1 MRLGIRRKLIGTLVL
16 VGVLPLGLSLLTI
29 MALGAR
35 WATQTLQLSC
45 ELAAHACASQ
55 LSIQIAG
62 KLDRLALFAK
72 LPGVEAYLR
81 QVNGVA
87 VGPGVLV
94 QPQSHQ
100 RLIRAQWERL
110 SPQSSLLRPILNN
123 ELTDRMALLT
133 VDSKQ
138 RYHLL
143 VTDRFGNVVAADA
156 KPREFDHSQ
165 EPWWRAAFA
174 DGRGRVVVRAV
185 ERGGRVGLGYALL
198 IAVPIR
204 DPVSHSVLGV
214 VVEWFDAAWVE
225 SRLAAAGAPKEAVT
239 QVYDPAARKAVFG
252 SAPATQLA
260 SAEQL
265 FASNS
270 IEGRN
275 HWISALLSGSLAG
288 VRLLHFYMPLESA
301 VDAPHWY
308 MIVSEPAA
316 EAIEP
321 LSRLARTVGVFGL
334 LLILMLFL
342 LGYVISQR
350 EIVGPL
356 QILRETI
363 NAVGRGELNVRA
375 VSTQEGVR
383 TFRQDEFGDLAAALD
398 SMTQRLQH
406 NIHQLERTNQAKK
419 RFLELASHE
428 LKTPITSLLLTCDLM
443 KRKLQSRPVGG
454 FGPGDLARLREGVM
468 AIETRG
474 YRMKKIIEDLLKL
487 AETNRFTTPLVRQP
501 LDIRELLLEVAGDQA
516 AFLAERGQKFTYD
529 IPENLPRLAGD
540 RDKLADVFTNVI
552 SNAIRFSPD
561 GSEIKISAHK
571 TFQDNIEIDIEDSG
585 PGISSESLGEIF
597 EPFAGIDDTLHH
609 HSGTTEYGSKGPGL
623 GLAIVRRFVELH
635 GGSVKME
642 SAPHGTKVRIV
653 LPLRIDAQSPAS
665 VKS

>member
-1 MRLGIRRKLIGTLVL
+1 MIRR
-16 VGVLPLGLSLLTI
+16 
-29 MALGAR
+29 
-35 WATQTLQLSC
+35 
-45 ELAAHACASQ
+45 
-55 LSIQIAG
+55 
-62 KLDRLALFAK
+62 
-72 LPGVEAYLR
+72 
-81 QVNGVA
+81 
-87 VGPGVLV
+87 
-94 QPQSHQ
+94 
-100 RLIRAQWERL
+100 
-110 SPQSSLLRPILNN
+110 
-123 ELTDRMALLT
+123 
-133 VDSKQ
+133 
-138 RYHLL
+138 
-143 VTDRFGNVVAADA
+143 
-156 KPREFDHSQ
+156 
-165 EPWWRAAFA
+165 
-174 DGRGRVVVRAV
+174 RG
-185 ERGGRVGLGYALL
+185 E
-198 IAVPIR
+198 
-204 DPVSHSVLGV
+204 
-214 VVEWFDAAWVE
+214 
-225 SRLAAAGAPKEAVT
+225 
-239 QVYDPAARKAVFG
+239 AVFG
-252 SAPATQLA
+252 SAPTPELA
-260 SAEQL
+260 AAEHL
-265 FASNS
+265 FAANQ

-275 HWISALLSGSLAG
+275 HWIAALLSGSLVG
-288 VRLLHFYMPLESA
+288 VRPLHFYMPLQSV
-301 VDAPHWY
+301 VDFPHWY
-308 MIVSEPAA
+308 VMVSEPAD
-316 EAIEP
+316 EAVEP
-321 LSRLARTVGVFGL
+321 LYHLARTVGVFGL
-334 LLILMLFL
+334 VLIVMLFL
-342 LGYVISQR
+342 LGYIISQR
-350 EIVGPL
+350 EIIAPL
-356 QILRETI
+356 ELLRETI
-363 NAVGRGELNVRA
+363 NAVGRGELHIRA
-375 VSTQEGVR
+375 ISNQNGVR
-383 TFRQDEFGDLAAALD
+383 SFHHDELGDLAAALD
-398 SMTQRLQH
+398 AMTKHLQR